1 MGLRGAG
8 AVSLKEREAEPP
20 KRKRPEPWKKA
31 GLSRADRVIA
41 FCEALEITQG
51 MHVGRKVRLRPW
63 QKAWIRRIYKQD
75 RHRNRPVRTAVK
87 SVGRKN
93 GKTFVAA
100 ALSLCHLVGPEAE
113 PRGEVY
119 SCANDKKQAAKLF
132 EEMVAMLRVNP
143 DLRMRVNIVR
153 FHKSIEVLEGDG
165 AGSIYYALSADAET
179 KHGLSPSFVVY
190 DELGQAKKRDLYDAM
205 DSAMGARTNP
215 LMLVISTQAAD
226 DNAPMSELIDYG
238 LRVQAGEVVDP
249 SFDLEFWTAPP
260 EADPW
265 SEETWRLANP
275 ALGDFRSLEDV
286 RRLALQAQ
294 QQRSKE
300 PAFRNLILNQR
311 VAAHARFL
319 SRAEWKACEQP
330 FHLEDFDGAEC
341 VGGLDLSAVRD
352 LTCLC
357 LLFER
362 DDLVWAWPVFFMPA
376 DAIRDRSEAD
386 NVPYERWVSDGHIVA
401 IPGATNDPAAIAKH
415 IGALT
420 ERFRLRRIR
429 YDRWKM
435 ADLVRELD
443 KADIACASD
452 ASMSEAEQARYDGV
466 LLVRH
471 GQGFQDMG
479 PAVDELESLVA
490 NQKLRHPGNPVLT
503 MCAANAITVRDP
515 ADNRKLDK
523 AKSTGRIDGL
533 VALAMATRARASAPT
548 ETVSPYESE
557 RPGGFLRV

>member
-20 KRKRPEPWKKA
+20 KRKRLEPWKKP

-41 FCEALEITQG
+41 FCESLQITQG
-51 MHVGRKVRLRPW
+51 MHAGRRVKLRDW
-63 QKAWIRRIYKQD
+63 QKVWIRRIYKQD
-75 RHRNRPVRTAVK
+75 RFRNRPVRTAVK

-93 GKTFVAA
+93 GKTFIAA
-100 ALSLCHLVGPEAE
+100 SLSLCHLVGPEAE
-113 PRGEVY
+113 ARGEVY

-132 EEMVAMLRVNP
+132 EEMVAMLKVNP
-143 DLRMRVNIVR
+143 ELRRRVNIVR

-205 DSAMGARTNP
+205 DSAMGARVNP

-238 LRVQAGEVVDP
+238 LRVRAGEVEDP
-249 SFDLEFWTAPP
+249 SFDLEFWTAPAD
-260 EADPW
+260 ADPW
-265 SEETWRLANP
+265 IEATWKLANP
-275 ALGDFRSLEDV
+275 ALGDFRSIEDV
-286 RRLALQAQ
+286 RRLARQARE
-294 QQRSKE
+294 QRSKE

-330 FHLEDFDGAEC
+330 FHLADFEGAEC

-352 LTCLC
+352 LTCLV

-362 DDLVWAWPVFFMPA
+362 DGLVWCWPIFFMPA
-376 DAIRDRSEAD
+376 DAVRDRAEAD
-386 NVPYERWVSDGHIVA
+386 NMPYDRWVSDGHIVA

-415 IGALT
+415 LGELT
-420 ERFRLRRIR
+420 QRFRIKRIR

-435 ADLVRELD
+435 NDLVRELD

-452 ASMSEAEQARYDGV
+452 VGMSEAEQARYGGV

-490 NQKLRHPGNPVLT
+490 NQKLRHPGNPALT

-533 VALAMATRARASAPT
+533 VALAMASRARSVAPEST
-548 ETVSPYESE
+548 ESLYERE
-557 RPGGFLRV
+557 RPQGFLSV